1 MNSLLMLVNLPDKY
15 ILFSKGVKKE
25 EPITNVYNNNNSDN
39 DKTPTDYRKKNPS
52 NNNTNTNNKKI
63 NSPNKDE
70 PPSPYHQNETPEN
83 KGITTN
89 KHNIVSPPDS
99 VNTIKSPNNQTDML
113 TINNRST
120 TVDDNRDNI
129 ISPKNP
135 IEVKNINKI
144 SVRDNKI
151 EEPQKSDR
159 NVNNISE
166 VIEVSPVRR
175 LLDNQKKSVPA
186 LDFHNIENNENKT
199 IIKSLDE
206 LFDKSN
212 KNKEN
217 LISHHNSNFTNQSN
231 DYEAGLESG
240 IEWEDDHLYSE
251 AKLTTEDKKLSSVF
265 NISGFKDKD
274 TKDVI
279 PKEKNAEVKTVVVQE
294 DERKFTDKSQ
304 DYDFD
309 FDYNDANDGNDVD
322 FDNEI
327 LDDEKD
333 NNKFGNEDKSRNK
346 NDRDNSDK
354 LDAKLNIQSDV
365 MINDNFED
373 ISKINSA
380 RKSDTSIGGN

>member
-1 MNSLLMLVNLPDKY
+1 
-15 ILFSKGVKKE
+15 
-25 EPITNVYNNNNSDN
+25 
-39 DKTPTDYRKKNPS
+39 
-52 NNNTNTNNKKI
+52 
-63 NSPNKDE
+63 
-70 PPSPYHQNETPEN
+70 
-83 KGITTN
+83 
-89 KHNIVSPPDS
+89 
-99 VNTIKSPNNQTDML
+99 ML